1 LRSHRVWFPPDPI
14 IHRVAETLF
23 AAQISLGRLHRDVS
37 QQELN
42 LLQLTAGL
50 MAKAGASST
59 QVVRRER
66 GNLTALCLLLHYTP
80 NHLGAEADSPDSP
93 SFY

>member
-1 LRSHRVWFPPDPI
+1 
-14 IHRVAETLF
+14 
-23 AAQISLGRLHRDVS
+23 
-37 QQELN
+37 
-42 LLQLTAGL
+42 

-93 SFY
+93 SFIDRTEEDAGRNPGGFRPGVNSGLHLIRDGNGSNMATLAEQDRK